1 MNPGPSD
8 LVTAAPRPWHA
19 VATPHADIREG
30 RLDDAGFAVN
40 VWAVVQGT
48 APELYLNPEA

>member
-1 MNPGPSD
+1 
-8 LVTAAPRPWHA
+8 VTGAPRPWYA

-30 RLDDAGFAVN
+30 RLDDAGFAATF
-40 VWAVVQGT
+40 AVVQGT